1 MAYNRKQLIT
11 NRRNEQ
17 IKLRERHPDWSGE
30 QIYFELQRKHK
41 ITRITAERDWKAIRD
56 ERAKQAEQEG
66 GDDGHEGQSTAN

>member
-1 MAYNRKQLIT
+1 MAYNRKQLII

-41 ITRITAERDWKAIRD
+41 ITRITAERDWKAIRA

-66 GDDGHEGQSTAN
+66 GNDGHEGQSTAN